1 MANHLSSKDR
11 ATDLGSIKINNDAV
25 ATIASVAAMEVKGVT
40 RMGGSL
46 GKTLYEIL
54 FRRATSRG
62 VRIVMQDGEAKLT
75 VSVVVEYGIDIPR
88 VADEVQDNVKRAV
101 EKMSGLVLSEVDVV
115 VEGVYAPSAAG
126 EKNPLNR

>member
-1 MANHLSSKDR
+1 MTSQLSSKDR

-40 RMGGSL
+40 RMGGGR

-62 VRIVMQDGEAKLT
+62 VRIMMQDGEAKLT
-75 VSVVVEYGIDIPR
+75 VSIIVDYGVDIPR

-126 EKNPLNR
+126 DKSPLNR